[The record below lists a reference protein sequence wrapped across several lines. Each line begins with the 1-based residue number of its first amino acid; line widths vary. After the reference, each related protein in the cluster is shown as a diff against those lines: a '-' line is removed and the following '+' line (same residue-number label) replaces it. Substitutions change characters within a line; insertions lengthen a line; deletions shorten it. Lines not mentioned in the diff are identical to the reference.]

1 MAIKKTSK
9 KGNRGKKIMRL
20 AIVGAASL
28 AVSYTHDYLATQDF
42 MQPEANADGSTPK
55 INVKRVGA
63 QALTAI
69 AGATTN
75 VMMQNEIAEAIGEG
89 IFVGSLKPIGDE
101 VKAGLKAGLK
111 GLGSTDNSGGYISMY
126 KAPMSGIDKSVIAG
140 DGKAVMV

>member
-9 KGNRGKKIMRL
+9 GNKGKKLMRL
-20 AIVGAASL
+20 AIVAASSL
-28 AVSYTHDYLATQDF
+28 AVGYAHDYLATQDF

-101 VKAGLKAGLK
+101 VKVGLK
-111 GLGSTDNSGGYISMY
+111 GLGSTENSGGYISMY